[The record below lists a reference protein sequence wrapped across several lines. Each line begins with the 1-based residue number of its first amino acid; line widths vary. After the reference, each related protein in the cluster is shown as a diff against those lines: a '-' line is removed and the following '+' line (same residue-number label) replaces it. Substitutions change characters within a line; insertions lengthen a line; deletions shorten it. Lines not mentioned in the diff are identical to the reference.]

1 VTPRERNVLSYVLT
15 YLEDHGG
22 ISPSYEEIA
31 AGVGLSNKS
40 HAHQAVHQLIN
51 KGHLV
56 KAGGGGARVLC
67 PPPASA
73 SCYAPE
79 ERAAVWFLLRE
90 RESKT
95 LKEIV
100 ADIISIYAASGVD
113 AGGPAD
119 LTPDDVT
126 LWLAACWRDHGL
138 HTVHYA
144 APLEA
149 AE

>member
-1 VTPRERNVLSYVLT
+1 MTRRERDVLSFVLT
-15 YLEDHGG
+15 YLDDNGG
-22 ISPSYEEIA
+22 ISPTYEEIA
-31 AGVGLSNKS
+31 AGAGLSNKS

-56 KAGGGGARVLC
+56 KAGAGGARILC
-67 PPPASA
+67 PPPSSA

-95 LKEIV
+95 LREIV
-100 ADIISIYAASGVD
+100 TEITTVYARAGVD
-113 AGGPAD
+113 AGWPEA

-126 LWLAACWRDHGL
+126 LWLACCWRDHGL
-138 HTVHYA
+138 HTVVYA
-144 APLEA
+144 APMEA
-149 AE
+149 A